1 MLKKVFIW
9 GIALFG
15 MTAIS
20 SNVSASAASDV
31 YSVATVAE
39 SLEGNY
45 QGNLIRVYMNGEKN
59 PVYGKVANVTDN
71 GDGTVNIHID

>member
-31 YSVATVAE
+31 YSVATVP
-39 SLEGNY
+39 SLHEWRKKSGLWKGCQCN
-45 QGNLIRVYMNGEKN
+45 R
-59 PVYGKVANVTDN
+59 
-71 GDGTVNIHID
+71 

>member
-1 MLKKVFIW
+1 
-9 GIALFG
+9 

-45 QGNLIRVYMNGEKN
+45 QGNLIRVYMNGEKIRFMERL
-59 PVYGKVANVTDN
+59 PM
-71 GDGTVNIHID
+71 

>member
-39 SLEGNY
+39 SLTRWTSLSLHPEETSA
-45 QGNLIRVYMNGEKN
+45 R
-59 PVYGKVANVTDN
+59 PVKVP
-71 GDGTVNIHID
+71 

>member
-31 YSVATVAE
+31 CSVATVAE

-45 QGNLIRVYMNGEKN
+45 QGNLIRVYMNGEKIRFMERL
-59 PVYGKVANVTDN
+59 PM
-71 GDGTVNIHID
+71 

>member
-1 MLKKVFIW
+1 MCYFYFNFKTNLMLKKVFIW

-45 QGNLIRVYMNGEKN
+45 QGNLIRVYMNGEKIRFMERL
-59 PVYGKVANVTDN
+59 PM
-71 GDGTVNIHID
+71 